1 MFENGVEYTLLE
13 HQLYWLAGWL
23 AAVYFIVEAAG
34 IYYAFHAILNSR
46 TSQAGIA

>member
-13 HQLYWLAGWL
+13 HQLYWL

-46 TSQAGIA
+46 TLQAGIA